1 MIFRHKARYG
11 WRGDVARVAK
21 QGSGGVE
28 EVEAAVEAERELIE
42 VRLQVLRADAVMD
55 AAQPGFEL
63 GEHEM
68 DDGQKGFGDL
78 HIATFRDSGM
88 EIVALGKASVATPV
102 VGDNGGAWRHGAF
115 DEATHRLGASIRHQ
129 GEPDT

>member
-21 QGSGGVE
+21 QGSEGVE

-68 DDGQKGFGDL
+68 DDGQKKVLRCLEWGE
-78 HIATFRDSGM
+78 TVSGWQV
-88 EIVALGKASVATPV
+88 EVELS
-102 VGDNGGAWRHGAF
+102 
-115 DEATHRLGASIRHQ
+115 
-129 GEPDT
+129 GEQIDDGLEVSR